1 MNGEAGEKP
10 AQSRYCIRAVVLAPL
25 GGDEEHGSQVAS
37 PIAMS
42 LALA

>member
-1 MNGEAGEKP
+1 MEKP
-10 AQSRYCIRAVVLAPL
+10 VRSRRSPATVSAPPFALA
-25 GGDEEHGSQVAS
+25 GQDGEHGSQVAS

>member
-1 MNGEAGEKP
+1 MNGEAGEMP
-10 AQSRYCIRAVVLAPL
+10 AQSRYCIRAVRCPTGAE
-25 GGDEEHGSQVAS
+25 DAHGSQVAS

>member
-1 MNGEAGEKP
+1 MP
-10 AQSRYCIRAVVLAPL
+10 AQSRYCIRAFVRSP
-25 GGDEEHGSQVAS
+25 DDEHGSQVAS

>member
-1 MNGEAGEKP
+1 MP
-10 AQSRYCIRAVVLAPL
+10 AQSRYCIRAAVLAQP
-25 GGDEEHGSQVAS
+25 GADVEHGSQVAS

>member
-1 MNGEAGEKP
+1 MEKPEKP
-10 AQSRYCIRAVVLAPL
+10 AQSRYCIRA
-25 GGDEEHGSQVAS
+25 EEHGSQVAS